1 MRRVA
6 VVIVLVLIT
15 GTLFLAAG
23 PSAHASSA
31 AQPDPGPGVLADFN
45 GDGAADLAVGVPG
58 ESVGA
63 VEGAGSV
70 NILYGSTGAGLS
82 GTGSQLFTQAA
93 SGGAVEAGD
102 SFGAALASG
111 DFDGDG
117 ITDLAVGAPFED
129 VGSVLDAGAVSV
141 LFGTATGLSAG
152 GVQFTQS
159 PSAPEVGDQFGA
171 ALAAGD
177 LDDDPADDLVIGAPF
192 ESVGGILNAGIIHV
206 AYGPGPVAPAQQFG
220 QPVSAVEDDDTFGFS
235 LATGDVNGDGFDD
248 VVAGA
253 PFEDVGGTV
262 NAGAVSVLDGSAA
275 GVVVA
280 GAQTLVQPVSAVEFD
295 DTFGFSVAAG
305 DFDGGG
311 VDDVAAGAAFEDVG
325 RTFDAGA
332 VSAIDGSATGL
343 VLAGAQTFTQPIS
356 AVEVGDAFGF
366 TLAAGDFDDDSVA
379 DLAVGAPLES
389 VGTRAAAG
397 AVSAL
402 FGSAGGFSAA
412 DAQTFTQAPAGVEA
426 DDTFGWSLA
435 AGNFDADG
443 DSDLA
448 AGAPFDDVGS
458 VIDAGAVSEVP
469 GSAGGLVPSAGT
481 LFTQNTAGV
490 PSVAELADAFGG
502 ALVAGLPTAAPS
514 PATSPGAGTSP
525 GSATARLRQA
535 RGT

>member
-1 MRRVA
+1 MRRLA
-6 VVIVLVLIT
+6 VVIVLVLT
-15 GTLFLAAG
+15 GALCLAAW
-23 PSAHASSA
+23 PSVGASTA
-31 AQPDPGPGVLADFN
+31 AQPSPGPSLQADFN
-45 GDGAADLAVGVPG
+45 NDGAADLAVGVPG

-63 VEGAGSV
+63 IDGAGSV
-70 NILYGSTGAGLS
+70 NILYGSTGGGLS

-102 SFGAALASG
+102 AFGAALASG
-111 DFDGDG
+111 DFDNNG

-129 VGSVLDAGAVSV
+129 VGTTLDAGAVSV
-141 LFGTATGLSAG
+141 LFGTATGLSSG
-152 GVQFTQS
+152 GPLLTQA
-159 PSAPEVGDQFGA
+159 PSRPEVNDQFGA

-192 ESVGGILNAGIIHV
+192 ESVGSILNAGIIHV
-206 AYGPGPVAPAQQFG
+206 DYGPVGAPIQQFA
-220 QPVSAVEDDDTFGFS
+220 QPVSAVEEDDSFGFS

-253 PFEDVGGTV
+253 PFEDVGRTV
-262 NAGAVSVLDGSAA
+262 NAGAISVLRGSAA
-275 GVVVA
+275 GVVLG

-295 DTFGFSVAAG
+295 DTFGFAVAAG
-305 DFDGGG
+305 NFDGVGP
-311 VDDVAAGAAFEDVG
+311 DDVAAGAAFEDVG

-332 VSAIDGSATGL
+332 VSAIDGSAAGL
-343 VLAGAQTFTQPIS
+343 TLTGAQTLVQPIS

-366 TLAAGDFDDDSVA
+366 ILAAGDFNGDGVA

-389 VGTRAAAG
+389 VGTRFAAG

-402 FGSAGGFSAA
+402 FGAAGGFSAGN
-412 DAQTFTQAPAGVEA
+412 AQTITQAPAGVEA
-426 DDTFGWSLA
+426 DDSFGWSLA
-435 AGNFDADG
+435 AGDFNDDDIA
-443 DSDLA
+443 DLA

-469 GSAGGLVPSAGT
+469 GSDTGLLPSAGT

-502 ALVAGLPTAAPS
+502 ALAAGLPTAAPS
-514 PATSPGAGTSP
+514 PATAPGAGSSPGAG
-525 GSATARLRQA
+525 TARLRQA
-535 RGT
+535 RGR

>member
-6 VVIVLVLIT
+6 VVIVLVLT
-15 GTLFLAAG
+15 GSLLLAAG
-23 PSAHASSA
+23 PPAGAATA
-31 AQPDPGPGVLADFN
+31 AQPAPSQAVQADFN
-45 GDGAADLAVGVPG
+45 NDGAADLAVGVPG

-70 NILYGSTGAGLS
+70 NVLYGTTGTGLS
-82 GTGSQLFTQAA
+82 GAGSELFTQAA
-93 SGGAVEAGD
+93 GGGSVEAGD
-102 SFGAALASG
+102 SFGAALAAG
-111 DFDGDG
+111 DLNGDG

-129 VGSVLDAGAVSV
+129 VGGTFDAGAVSV
-141 LFGTATGLSAG
+141 LFGTADGLTGG
-152 GVQFTQS
+152 GPLLTQA
-159 PSAPEVGDQFGA
+159 PSRPELGDQFGA

-192 ESVGGILNAGIIHV
+192 ESVGSILNAGIIHIV
-206 AYGPGPVAPAQQFG
+206 YGPDVADPTQQFA

-235 LATGDVNGDGFDD
+235 LATGDVNDDGFDD

-253 PFEDVGGTV
+253 PFEDVGSTV

-311 VDDVAAGAAFEDVG
+311 FDDVAAGAAFEDVG

-343 VLAGAQTFTQPIS
+343 VLTGAQTFTQPIS

-366 TLAAGDFDDDSVA
+366 TLAAGDFDGDDVT
-379 DLAVGAPLES
+379 DLAAAAALEN
-389 VGTRAAAG
+389 VGTRRTAG

-402 FGSAGGFSAA
+402 FGSAAGFSAA
-412 DAQTFTQAPAGVEA
+412 AAQTFTQAPGGVEA

-435 AGNFDADG
+435 AGDFDEDG
-443 DSDLA
+443 VTDLA
-448 AGAPFDDVGS
+448 AGAPFDDVGTQA
-458 VIDAGAVSEVP
+458 DAGAVSEVP

-490 PSVAELADAFGG
+490 PSVAELGDGFGG
-502 ALVAGLPTAAPS
+502 ALAAGLPTAAPS
-514 PATSPGAGTSP
+514 PATAPGASPGAG
-525 GSATARLRQA
+525 TARLRQA
-535 RGT
+535 RGR

>member
-235 LATGDVNGDGFDD
+235 LATGDV
-248 VVAGA
+248 
-253 PFEDVGGTV
+253 
-262 NAGAVSVLDGSAA
+262 
-275 GVVVA
+275 
-280 GAQTLVQPVSAVEFD
+280 
-295 DTFGFSVAAG
+295 
-305 DFDGGG
+305 DGGG